1 MGGVPQQVGTVWG
14 VCPTENFIKAVS
26 NEGMLDYP
34 APPLATPGTP
44 PGNARNT
51 WPRGWHRVGEV
62 PSPWKMGGR

>member
-34 APPLATPGTP
+34 APPLATPE
-44 PGNARNT
+44 NARNYL
-51 WPRGWHRVGEV
+51 
-62 PSPWKMGGR
+62 PSTTGYLILFDVSRAAQRSY

>member
-34 APPLATPGTP
+34 APPLATPENGERP
-44 PGNARNT
+44 KPL
-51 WPRGWHRVGEV
+51 WLSHFIRVTGC
-62 PSPWKMGGR
+62 PA